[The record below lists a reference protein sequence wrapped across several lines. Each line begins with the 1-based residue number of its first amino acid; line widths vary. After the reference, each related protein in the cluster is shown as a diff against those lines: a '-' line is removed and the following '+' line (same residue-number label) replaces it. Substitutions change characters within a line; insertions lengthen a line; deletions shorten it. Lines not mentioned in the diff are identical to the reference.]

1 MVTCDIE
8 DRSTGGKDFNA
19 FLLAQKEEKKKKQAS
34 DSAIRFMIK
43 QVQLM
48 HRVALLR
55 IKLHYVITK
64 GMRDQNMRQKYESS
78 HKVAK
83 KEYDEVMQ
91 VTKTIQ
97 KKIIE
102 MDKHHTRNLDLN
114 KIN

>member
-55 IKLHYVITK
+55 IKLHNVITK
-64 GMRDQNMRQKYESS
+64 GMRDQKMRQKYVSS
-78 HKVAK
+78 HKVA
-83 KEYDEVMQ
+83 
-91 VTKTIQ
+91 
-97 KKIIE
+97 
-102 MDKHHTRNLDLN
+102 
-114 KIN
+114 